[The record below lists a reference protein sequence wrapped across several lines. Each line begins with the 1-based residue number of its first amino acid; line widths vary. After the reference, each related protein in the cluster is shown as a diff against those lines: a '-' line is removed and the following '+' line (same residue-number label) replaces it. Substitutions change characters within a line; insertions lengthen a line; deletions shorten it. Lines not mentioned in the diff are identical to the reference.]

1 MAGACLPG
9 CEPLRGR
16 NCAHARRYTKRYIRV
31 HLRSVVWGWIFGT
44 CSASVPHPLAA
55 RGLAVAPNAASCRV
69 TMLWQPGFDK
79 DDKGCSSMEFLRSCC
94 FDSVSMFCDFCRP
107 PTQKQSI
114 FFKPFLVFAFA
125 FCHVLGRMK
134 KKHFSVLKKATKIRQ
149 KSRLPRSLGGGG
161 ARSSRK

>member
-69 TMLWQPGFDK
+69 DYVVATGLRQN
-79 DDKGCSSMEFLRSCC
+79 DKGCSSMEFLGSCC

-107 PTQKQSI
+107 PNTKTI
-114 FFKPFLVFAFA
+114 NFFQAFFGFRLRFLPCFGKDEEEALLSFEKG
-125 FCHVLGRMK
+125 HK
-134 KKHFSVLKKATKIRQ
+134 NPSKIPP
-149 KSRLPRSLGGGG
+149 PRSLGGGG

>member
-79 DDKGCSSMEFLRSCC
+79 TTRGAVQWSFLGVVVSIRFRCFVTFVVPNTKTINFFQAFFGFRLRFLPCFGKDEEEALLSFEKGHKNPSKI
-94 FDSVSMFCDFCRP
+94 P
-107 PTQKQSI
+107 P
-114 FFKPFLVFAFA
+114 
-125 FCHVLGRMK
+125 
-134 KKHFSVLKKATKIRQ
+134 
-149 KSRLPRSLGGGG
+149 PRSLGGGG